1 MTVRLLDADRGCPPP
16 AATPLDMPRHL
27 LLRLSLTALTL
38 VTVLCV
44 LPSVVIDLAY
54 APAIVPLASA
64 PAVPVGMVFGAGLAP
79 GGEPSPLLAERL
91 ETALALF
98 HAGKVQRLLLTGNA
112 GAHHDEIRAMR
123 HYLVNAG
130 VPERALV
137 GDLEGTSTFDSC
149 WRARRVFGVQDA
161 LLITQRFHLPRALFL
176 AARAGITAHGVAA
189 GGRPRWTSLAVWREF
204 LARPLAILQV
214 LTHAPPPPAQQT
226 PVLPG

>member
-1 MTVRLLDADRGCPPP
+1 
-16 AATPLDMPRHL
+16 MPRRP
-27 LLRLSLTALTL
+27 LRRLTL
-38 VTVLCV
+38 IALGLVVGLCV
-44 LPSVVIDLAY
+44 LPSVLIDVAY
-54 APAIVPLASA
+54 APQIVPLPSA
-64 PAVPVGMVFGAGLAP
+64 PAAPVGVVFGAGLAP

-98 HAGKVQRLLLTGNA
+98 RAGKVQRLLLTGNA
-112 GAHHDEIRAMR
+112 EAHHDEIRAMR

-130 VPERALV
+130 VPERALL

-149 WRARRVFGVQDA
+149 WRAHSVYGVQEA

-204 LARPLAILQV
+204 LARPLAVLQV
-214 LTHAPPPPAQQT
+214 LTHAPPAPAPQT
-226 PVLPG
+226 PALPG